1 MLFLQILRAM
11 SNPTKLKIL
20 IPILLV
26 AFFCAHAWHKHEQ
39 LENDI
44 TGSLQGRELDEISGI
59 AASGINN
66 NLYYIENDSG
76 DTSRFFSID
85 PTGKNYATI
94 YFKGDSKEEFGVND
108 CEDIAVGPGPIAG
121 KSYLYDGD
129 IGDNYS
135 EHPYIT
141 VYRMEEQ
148 KDWADTGVKHA
159 VAVPIH
165 FKYPDGPKDAESLM
179 IDPIEKL
186 IYIVSKRRDS
196 VGIYTSPLIYKPNDT
211 LILTLRG
218 KLFFGGIK
226 PFKWI
231 TAGDISK
238 DGTQILLRSYDKVYY
253 WQRPLNEPVWK
264 VMLTQKPQELPYT
277 MEKQGEAIG
286 FTPDGKGYYTTSEGV
301 YSPIYYYKIPGK

>member
-1 MLFLQILRAM
+1 MLFLQILTAM

-108 CEDIAVGPGPIAG
+108 CEDIAVGPGPVEG

-186 IYIVSKRRDS
+186 IYIVSKRGDS

-264 VMLTQKPQELPYT
+264 VMLTQKPRNLPYT

-301 YSPIYYYKIPGK
+301 YSPIYYYKIRGK